1 MGESNAERTMRYMSY
16 MKSYRL
22 CKSYREVVSKLSDD
36 CRRARR
42 SGNLDD
48 IDKAI
53 AAALYVLNSY
63 ENDGGKI

>member
-1 MGESNAERTMRYMSY
+1 MSY
-16 MKSYRL
+16 MKSYKL